1 VRSQIPPGQEAGALA
16 GVAGGS
22 NLIDLDQEG
31 VAVAVQ
37 MNGLDVL
44 RVSGRITL
52 APVLTPGPR
61 PEGHSS
67 LFQGAPK
74 RLIVHPPH
82 HEDLT

>member
-1 VRSQIPPGQEAGALA
+1 M
-16 GVAGGS
+16 AGGS
-22 NLIDLDQEG
+22 DLIDLDQEG

-61 PEGHSS
+61 PEGHSP